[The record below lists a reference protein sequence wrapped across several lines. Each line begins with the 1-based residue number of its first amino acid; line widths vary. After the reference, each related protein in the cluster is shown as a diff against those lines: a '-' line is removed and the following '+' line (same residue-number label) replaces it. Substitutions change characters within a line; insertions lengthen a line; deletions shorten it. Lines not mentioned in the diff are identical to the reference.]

1 MPARAAGRHHR
12 LTGRNRPTAPRAA
25 GRPDARGGVP
35 HGRQARTPLA
45 AADLDPATGRARLS
59 YPRAEEIFNE
69 MTKALAHPDITD
81 PPSSPT
87 HLDGRCTS

>member
-1 MPARAAGRHHR
+1 MSTKMPGLQPGGRTR
-12 LTGRNRPTAPRAA
+12 GAVFLT
-25 GRPDARGGVP
+25 
-35 HGRQARTPLA
+35 GRQARTPLA